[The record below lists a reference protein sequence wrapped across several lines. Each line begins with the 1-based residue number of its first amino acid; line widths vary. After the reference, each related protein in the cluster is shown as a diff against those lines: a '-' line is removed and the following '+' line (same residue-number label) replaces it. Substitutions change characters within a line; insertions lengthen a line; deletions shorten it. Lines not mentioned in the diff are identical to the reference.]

1 MEACDLGMITLTRR
15 ATGERT
21 SSMSLPEAVAWFAGE
36 DHSDRPRCLSPVL
49 HAAVTVLSDRLAHPT
64 LQRLKWLVPSLVGT
78 AQDGLDGTR
87 SLLAVDW
94 LVRVYTPA
102 WLRIVP
108 SLDMAAESLAEHAPI
123 TSVVE
128 AADALE
134 APLAAVRRAAWS
146 ARVAVPGFLGGP
158 VGDTP
163 DREAATVSL
172 ALSDLASEAAVAATV
187 DVAAAFLPVCGRM
200 RLAAEQAVLIAT
212 RTIGAATDADDFGA
226 KVAAV
231 VAPTADALDDAVVE
245 LFVRL
250 IEATPP
256 PERGWLA
263 DDPVDRLRRRGPD

>member
-187 DVAAAFLPVCGRM
+187 DVAA
-200 RLAAEQAVLIAT
+200 EQAVLIAT